1 MRFGCELH
9 FYLHSDTSFPY
20 FLEKRL
26 CILGHLFPARP
37 QLFAVI
43 EKASSPMSNN
53 DTHYE
58 LRCRECGRS
67 WGNQPRSICHECFSP
82 LEITYDYDT
91 IRAAIA
97 QGTFSRERIAQRPPN
112 MWRYA
117 ELLPL
122 PAGFE
127 PRLPVGF
134 TPLLQ
139 APHLAERL
147 ADTRDAS
154 RSEAKTAAQNLY
166 LKNDAVCLPTL
177 SFKDRVVAVA
187 LAQAQAFG
195 FDTVACSSTGNLAN
209 AVAAHA
215 ARLGL
220 KAWIFIPSDLEPAKI
235 LGTQV
240 FGANVVRIAGN
251 YDQVN
256 RLCSQIAEERRW
268 GFVNVNLRPYYA
280 EGSKT
285 VGFEIAE
292 QLGWRLP
299 DNVVVPM
306 AGGSLITKIK
316 KAFDEL
322 IKLELVEEKPVKFF
336 GAQATG
342 CSPISTAV
350 KTGSA
355 EIDPQKPATIARS
368 LAIGNPADGH
378 YAIKT
383 IKQSGGWSEDVS
395 DPEVIDSIRLLAE
408 TEGIFTE
415 TAGGVTVGTA
425 GKLYRQDRILPEE
438 TTVLCITGNGLKT
451 TDVLA
456 GVYEIEQPIAPK
468 LAEFEKYLQETLDT
482 VEIAKEA
489 ATVGV

>member
-1 MRFGCELH
+1 
-9 FYLHSDTSFPY
+9 
-20 FLEKRL
+20 
-26 CILGHLFPARP
+26 
-37 QLFAVI
+37 
-43 EKASSPMSNN
+43 MSNCQVQ
-53 DTHYE
+53 YE

-67 WGNQPRSICHECFSP
+67 CGNQPRSICEECFSP
-82 LEITYDYDT
+82 LEVAYDYD
-91 IRAAIA
+91 AARSLVA
-97 QGTFSRERIAQRPPN
+97 QGVFTRERIAQRSAS

-122 PAGFE
+122 PQGFE

-134 TPLLQ
+134 TPLFQ
-139 APHLAERL
+139 APHLAEQL
-147 ADTRDAS
+147 SGSAAA
-154 RSEAKTAAQNLY
+154 AKNLY
-166 LKNDAVCLPTL
+166 IKNDAVCLPTL

-187 LAQAQAFG
+187 LAQAKAFG
-195 FDTVACSSTGNLAN
+195 FDTVSCSSTGNLAN

-220 KAWIFIPSDLEPAKI
+220 KAVVFIPADLEPAKI
-235 LGTQV
+235 LGTNV
-240 FGANVVRIAGN
+240 FGAQVVRIAGS

-256 RLCSQIAEERRW
+256 RLCSQIADEHNW
-268 GFVNVNLRPYYA
+268 GFVNVNLRPYYS

-299 DNVVVPM
+299 DNVVCPM
-306 AGGSLITKIK
+306 AGGSLIIKIK

-322 IKLELVEEKPVKFF
+322 VELGLVEAKPVKFF

-350 KTGSA
+350 KTGSS
-355 EIDPQKPATIARS
+355 EIEPQKPNTIARS

-383 IKQSGGWSEDVS
+383 IKGSGGWSEDVS
-395 DPEVIDSIRLLAE
+395 DPQVVDSIRLLAE

-425 GKLYRQDRILPEE
+425 RKLYHQDRILPEE

-456 GVYEIEQPIAPK
+456 GVYPEERAIAPK
-468 LAEFEKYLQETLDT
+468 LAEFENYLKQKLNGSEVVAEEPL
-482 VEIAKEA
+482 A
-489 ATVGV
+489 VGA